1 MFEKGE
7 RIMLKKDI
15 FSLQGMNAIITGG
28 GRGIGKS
35 LAEGYLEYGAK
46 VVITGSSDAIFDTQ
60 KELREKGYD
69 ITAVKMQLLDRE
81 QRKKAFE
88 ECLDALNGKLDI
100 FYNNAGLQKR
110 IPIEEWPME
119 EWDKVM
125 EINLNSLFDLSRLA
139 VTAMKPNKYGKII
152 NMGSI
157 GGLYCTAPNVPAYA
171 ATKAAVHQLTKNFA
185 CEFGPFG
192 IRTNAIA
199 PGFTLTDL
207 SREHLKNPA
216 MMQVIHE
223 QVPLGDWGQVEDIQG
238 LAILLAS
245 HAGDYINGETIVID
259 GGYCAR

>member
-125 EINLNSLFDLSRLA
+125 EINCFVDDF
-139 VTAMKPNKYGKII
+139 GK
-152 NMGSI
+152 
-157 GGLYCTAPNVPAYA
+157 
-171 ATKAAVHQLTKNFA
+171 
-185 CEFGPFG
+185 EFV
-192 IRTNAIA
+192 
-199 PGFTLTDL
+199 
-207 SREHLKNPA
+207 LK
-216 MMQVIHE
+216 QE
-223 QVPLGDWGQVEDIQG
+223 K
-238 LAILLAS
+238 
-245 HAGDYINGETIVID
+245 
-259 GGYCAR
+259 